1 MGQFIETQQALVS
14 EAKLKRLEREQKA
27 KDKKRQEE
35 QEKKLFYLLDEKLA
49 NAKDIRKEYLKMS
62 STFTRTDIVES
73 ITIDKNDTY
82 VLIRKYN
89 KLLNLAYNSF
99 KEEAKQQE
107 QEKEKELK
115 KRLEKELKGHFEIA
129 SNKLTYQYLTQE
141 EIKNAIIDNI
151 SNTQEEA
158 EALSNLYYK
167 ILNNTYKGYKY
178 NLQQTNKT
186 IQEEKE
192 EEETTHK
199 RSHMFYITLFSCIL
213 FVVLIIIHFVAI
225 TKILPGIFVL
235 AFLWY
240 KFKSK
245 FKR

>member
-62 STFTRTDIVES
+62 STFTRTEIVES

-115 KRLEKELKGHFEIA
+115 KRLEKELKDHFNIA

-141 EIKNAIIDNI
+141 ETKNSIIHNI

-192 EEETTHK
+192 EEEEEETTHK
-199 RSHMFYITLFSCIL
+199 KSSMFYITLFSCIL
-213 FVVLIIIHFVAI
+213 FVILSIIHFTVI

-240 KFKSK
+240 RFKK
-245 FKR
+245 